1 MAEQVVIVTGASR
14 GLGAATAR
22 ILAGMGARLV
32 INARS
37 EGPLLTLVDEI
48 RAADGQAVAVRGD
61 VSDPAV
67 CRAIVQAA
75 LDRFGRLDALVNNAG
90 IIEPIAPLAEAT
102 GDAWARNLAVNVIGP
117 VLMTAAALPHL
128 RARSGRVISVSSG
141 AAISPKSGWGAYCA
155 AKAALNQFNAVLALE
170 EPQITA
176 ITFRPGVV
184 DTEMQAAI
192 RREGAGKMAE
202 DEHARFV
209 GYFEQ
214 GELPPPEVPGRAL
227 AALALHAPREW
238 SGEFIRWD
246 EDRVAALVGE

>member
-22 ILAGMGARLV
+22 ILAEMGARLV
-32 INARS
+32 LNARS

-48 RAADGQAVAVRGD
+48 RAAGGGAVAVRGD

-67 CRAIVQAA
+67 CRAVVQAA
-75 LDRFGRLDALVNNAG
+75 LDRFGRLDALINNAG
-90 IIEPIAPLAEAT
+90 IIEPIAPVAEAS
-102 GDAWARNLAVNVIGP
+102 GDAWARNLAINVIGP

-141 AAISPKSGWGAYCA
+141 AALDPVSGWGAYCA
-155 AKAALNQFNAVLALE
+155 AKAALNQYNAVLALE

-184 DTEMQAAI
+184 DTAMQAAI
-192 RREGAGKMAE
+192 RRDGAGKMAG

-209 GYFEQ
+209 GYFER
-214 GELPPPEVPGRAL
+214 GELPPPERPGRAL
-227 AALALHAPREW
+227 ALLALYAPHDW
-238 SGEFIRWD
+238 SGHFIRWN
-246 EDRVAALVGE
+246 EERVAALGAG